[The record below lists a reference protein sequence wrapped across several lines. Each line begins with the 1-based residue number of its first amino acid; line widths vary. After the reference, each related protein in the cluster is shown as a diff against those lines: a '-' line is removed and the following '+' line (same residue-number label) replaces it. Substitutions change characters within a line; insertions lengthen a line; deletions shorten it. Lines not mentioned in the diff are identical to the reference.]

1 MHYSIDFTL
10 TNYRKYF
17 LESRMFSSN
26 LYDFHNTIAAAKTKR
41 TLPPF
46 STLYDYKKFDKEKI
60 REKQQQTK
68 DYNLNTIC
76 YRRFIRI
83 GKNTLK
89 KTFS

>member
-1 MHYSIDFTL
+1 MYYSIGFTL

-17 LESRMFSSN
+17 LESGMFSCN

-46 STLYDYKKFDKEKI
+46 STLYDYKKFDKDASEKNNNKLKI
-60 REKQQQTK
+60 I
-68 DYNLNTIC
+68 NLNTIC
-76 YRRFIRI
+76 YRRFIRT

>member
-1 MHYSIDFTL
+1 MYYSIGFTL

-17 LESRMFSSN
+17 LESGMFSSN